1 MADAYDEFAL
11 LEDNATEVGLPWSG
25 PPSVSRQE
33 VPLPDGRRLRAIQWG
48 DGAPEVVLL
57 HGGSQNA
64 HTWDTVALALGRP
77 AVAVDLPGHGLS
89 DWRPEHDYSVEG
101 NADDVAAAVRSLAP
115 EAALIVGMSLGG
127 LTSIALADRHPEL
140 VRRLVLVDVTPGV
153 NAEKAKAIIDFVS
166 GPEDFAS
173 FEEILE
179 RTVKFNPTR
188 SESSLRRGIIHNAK
202 ELPDGRWTWRWD
214 PFRGPSREAVLDSSR
229 LWDAVAGIRV
239 PLLLLRGALSPVVDD
254 EDVAELRRR
263 NPMARVTVV
272 DDAGH
277 SIQGDQ
283 PLELA
288 RILGEELAAS

>member
-1 MADAYDEFAL
+1 MADSHDEFAL
-11 LEDNATEVGLPWSG
+11 LPDNAAEAGLPWSG
-25 PPSVSRQE
+25 PPAVSRRE
-33 VPLPDGRRLRAIQWG
+33 VALPDGRHLRAIVWG
-48 DGAPEVVLL
+48 DAPAEVVLI

-101 NADDVAAAVRSLAP
+101 NADDVAVAITALAP
-115 EAALIVGMSLGG
+115 AATVVVGMSLGG
-127 LTSIALADRHPEL
+127 LTSIALADRHADL

-166 GPEDFAS
+166 GPESFAS
-173 FEEILE
+173 FDEILE

-188 SESSLRRGIIHNAK
+188 SVSSLRRGIIHNAK

-229 LWDAVAGIRV
+229 LWAAVAAIKA
-239 PLLLLRGALSPVVDD
+239 PMLLLRGALSPVVDD
-254 EDVAELRRR
+254 EDVAEMQRR
-263 NPMARVTVV
+263 NPTIRVAVV
-272 DDAGH
+272 EGAGH

-288 RILGEELAAS
+288 RILAEELAAG